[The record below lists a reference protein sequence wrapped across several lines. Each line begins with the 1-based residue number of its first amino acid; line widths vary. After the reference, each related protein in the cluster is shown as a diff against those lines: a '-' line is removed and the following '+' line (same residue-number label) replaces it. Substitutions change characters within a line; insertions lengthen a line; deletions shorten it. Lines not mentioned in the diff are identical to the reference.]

1 MNEDEQRTN
10 RLEIRLYH
18 VFVSVMGVLLLG
30 VVGFIAFN
38 AAHIPVIDEHIANI
52 DKKVDDG
59 FAWQSRRLE
68 DHEQRIRGLE
78 HGKH

>member
-1 MNEDEQRTN
+1 MTDDTSK
-10 RLEIRLYH
+10 LEIRLYH
-18 VFVSVMGVLLLG
+18 VFVGGLSALLFG
-30 VVGFIAFN
+30 VVVYIAVQ

-59 FAWQSRRLE
+59 FAWQARRLD

-78 HGKH
+78 HRGR